1 MSIYKRMGS
10 FILSL
15 LLVFS
20 LLGPTF
26 TIQTFA
32 ATSPALSAESKTVKA
47 GEQFTVAVSL
57 TNAASVYGGNF
68 TLQYDSSLLSI
79 DANSYKFGSIVSGHT
94 KNCNTNYQSAGNL
107 IRVTF
112 SGASAVTASGTLITF
127 TFTAKENMSGTAA
140 LQFNAYKMYDEN
152 GSAIT
157 STATGSTITIAADP
171 VASPALS
178 VTSKTVTVGETVSVP
193 VVISNS
199 SDVYG
204 GNFTLQYDSNLLS
217 IGSNSYEFGSI
228 VSGHTK
234 NCNTNYQ
241 SAGNLIRV
249 TFSGADAVSSDG
261 TLITFT
267 FTAKASG
274 TATLKFNA
282 YKMYDENGT
291 SISTAVSNG
300 TVEIEPQPTPPT
312 KELVSVEISSNPTK
326 TTYEIGESLD
336 TSGLKLKLTYS
347 DNSTETITSGFNVSG
362 FSSTT
367 AGTKTVTVTYQG
379 YTDIFTVVVKSG
391 ETITGTYNDL
401 LSYSI
406 TDGEVTITSCNR
418 LKASG
423 SVTIPSEIEGY
434 PVKHIKAHA
443 FEYCVDVTSVRIPST
458 VISIGA
464 QAFARCKSL
473 TRIYGAE
480 GVQSIG
486 AYAFKDCTAL
496 TQMPFGDELI
506 TIGNSAFVGCSSIT
520 TVSLGDKVQTI
531 DYGAFSDCIALRSV
545 SFSPSLSTI
554 GAFAFNGCTALT
566 SIFIPNEVVS
576 IGSSAF
582 YKCTALHTVSLGNKL
597 QTIGG
602 NAFYGCTALKTLKLG
617 NSIET
622 IESQAFTNCPISTI
636 QNVDLS
642 NWCEITF
649 GDVPS
654 GRLVFNESLNEDN
667 LTIPEDVNKI
677 SGGAFYSSD
686 KKYRAITI
694 PSTVTTIK
702 SNSINS
708 NTIIYGYRNSAAE
721 EYAETNGNK
730 FIALDG
736 LTKIVISSGPSKTSY
751 YVGDS
756 FSDSGIRL
764 TVYCDN
770 GLTDN
775 SVQRGYKTSGYDM
788 SVAGEQTVTVE
799 YLGLTTTYTINVK
812 EPNVSLSATSMKL
825 NVGESAE
832 LSATSVPSG
841 KSISWT
847 SLNEAVATYSG
858 GKVNAISNG
867 TAVIRASFT
876 YNGIEYYGE
885 CTVVVT
891 DIDSIAVNN
900 QPSKSVYYI
909 GDSLDTSGLTIDLYS
924 SDGSKKTVSSG
935 YTVSGFNSSSAGT
948 KTVKVSYDGLTT
960 TFNVTVKTPSVT
972 LSKNTLKLDKGTFE
986 TITATTNPVNQT
998 ITWVSSNTNVAT
1010 VVDGKITAK
1019 NSGTTTI
1026 TATFVYNGAEYSST
1040 CQVNVRTMTSIAI
1053 HKLPNKTVFYVGNGF
1068 RCEGLELKRLY
1079 DDGSYEVQ
1087 SEFNYTSYDQVA
1099 IFMSTGKFS
1108 VIVYYNGFSTTY
1120 DIEVLPIS
1128 AKLLTEELNL
1138 NVGDTEYIRY
1148 ETAPSDISKFTQII
1162 WKSSDTSVATVDS
1175 NGMVRA
1181 VGAGTAKITLDVTH
1195 YAVGTTSNECIIT
1208 VGKELN
1214 NISVEKVPSKTT
1226 YYIGDS
1232 LNTSGLE
1239 LLVTYDDGSNETVTS
1254 GFAIS
1259 GFSSTTA
1266 GTKTVTVS
1274 YEGFTD
1280 TFTVTVKTP
1289 SIALSASSKSMTVG
1303 DSTTLSATTTP
1314 SGQTVTWT
1322 SSNTSVA
1329 TVSGGTITAKASG
1342 STTITAK
1349 FTYNG
1354 ITYSKTCSV
1363 TVEDVPVPPT
1373 PESLSVSSKPT
1384 KTTYEIGESL
1394 NTSGLKLK
1402 LTYSDGTYETITSGF
1417 TTSGFNSTTAGTKTV
1432 TVKYGSLT
1440 TTFTITVEERPP
1452 VTSAKYEITNATGT
1466 AGSTVEVYVSITN
1479 NPGVISLRNTISYD
1493 TSALE
1498 LISVQDCGLLEG
1510 YTTPSA
1516 TISSPYTLR
1525 WADSLATQ
1533 NNISNG
1539 RIVKLVFQIKDNV
1552 EAGSY
1557 NISVTPV
1564 EARNVNGAKVVFGE
1578 ASASINVIDCI
1589 IGDTDGDGEVTDWD
1603 AIVLN
1608 RYLAGWNVTIEVSA
1622 ADVDDD
1628 GEVTDWDAIILDR
1641 YLAGWNVTIG

>member
-1 MSIYKRMGS
+1 MTIYKRIGS

-20 LLGPTF
+20 MFGSTF
-26 TIQTFA
+26 AIQTFA
-32 ATSPALSAESKTVKA
+32 ATSPALSAESKTVNA

-57 TNAASVYGGNF
+57 ANATTVYGGNF
-68 TLQYDSSLLSI
+68 TLQYDSSLLTA
-79 DANSYKFGSIVSGHT
+79 DSYEFSSIVSGHT
-94 KNCNTNYQSAGNL
+94 KNCNLNYQSAGNL

-112 SGASAVTASGTLITF
+112 SGASAVTSSGTLITF
-127 TFTAKENMSGTAA
+127 TFTAKENVSGSAA

-157 STATGSTITIAADP
+157 STANGSTITISSGAVVTP
-171 VASPALS
+171 SIS
-178 VTSKTVTVGETVSVP
+178 VTSKTVTVGDTVSVP
-193 VVISNS
+193 VVITNS
-199 SDVYG
+199 SEVYG
-204 GNFTLQYDSNLLS
+204 GNFTLQYDSTLLTAD
-217 IGSNSYEFGSI
+217 SYSFGSI
-228 VSGHTK
+228 ISGHTK
-234 NCNTNYQ
+234 NCNLNYQ

-261 TLITFT
+261 TLVTFT

-274 TATLKFNA
+274 TATLQFNA

-291 SISTAVSNG
+291 SISTVISNG
-300 TVEIEPQPTPPT
+300 TVEVESQPTR
-312 KELVSVEISSNPTK
+312 ELVSVEISSNPTK
-326 TTYEIGESLD
+326 TSYEIGESLD

-347 DNSTETITSGFNVSG
+347 DNSTETITSGFSVSG

-379 YTDIFTVVVKSG
+379 YADTFTVVVKSG
-391 ETITGTYNDL
+391 ETITGTYNGL

-406 TDGEVTITSCNR
+406 TDGEVTITKCATT
-418 LKASG
+418 ASG
-423 SVTIPSEIEGY
+423 SLKIPDTIQGY
-434 PVKHIKAHA
+434 PVKYIKSYAFVNCSSITSLTIPETVLSIGSHA
-443 FEYCVDVTSVRIPST
+443 FNGCTSLKNV
-458 VISIGA
+458 
-464 QAFARCKSL
+464 
-473 TRIYGAE
+473 YGAE
-480 GVQSIG
+480 GVRTIG
-486 AYAFKDCTAL
+486 EYAFQNCTAL
-496 TQMPFGDELI
+496 YRMNFGNDLAIIGVYAFSGCTGLATYINFGD
-506 TIGNSAFVGCSSIT
+506 NV
-520 TVSLGDKVQTI
+520 
-531 DYGAFSDCIALRSV
+531 
-545 SFSPSLSTI
+545 
-554 GAFAFNGCTALT
+554 
-566 SIFIPNEVVS
+566 
-576 IGSSAF
+576 
-582 YKCTALHTVSLGNKL
+582 

-602 NAFYGCTALKTLKLG
+602 NAFYGCTSLKTVIFSDSVTSIGERAFQGCTALTGISWG
-617 NSIET
+617 NNIKT
-622 IESQAFTNCPISTI
+622 VGAFAFTSSSISRI
-636 QNVDLS
+636 ENVDLAS
-642 NWCEITF
+642 WCSVDF
-649 GDVPS
+649 ANSGSVP
-654 GRLVFNESLNEDN
+654 GGKLIFTETLNEDN
-667 LTIPEDVNKI
+667 LPIPEEVTTIDAY
-677 SGGAFYSSD
+677 AFYIHSLD
-686 KKYRAITI
+686 VAKKYRAMTI
-694 PSTVTTIK
+694 PSTVTTIEDGA
-702 SNSINS
+702 INS
-708 NTIIYGYRNSAAE
+708 STVIYGYRDSAAE
-721 EYAETNGNK
+721 EYAEANGNK

-775 SVQRGYKTSGYDM
+775 SVQKGYKTSGYDM
-788 SVAGEQTVTVE
+788 SVAGQQTVTVE

-948 KTVKVSYDGLTT
+948 KTVTVSYDGLTT

-1040 CQVNVRTMTSIAI
+1040 CQVNVRAMTGIAI
-1053 HKLPNKTVFYVGNGF
+1053 HKLPNKTVFYVGDGF
-1068 RCEGLELKRLY
+1068 RCQGLELKRLY
-1079 DDGSYEVQ
+1079 DDGSYEIQ
-1087 SEFNYTSYDQVA
+1087 TTFNYTSHDQVA
-1099 IFMSTGKFS
+1099 MFMSTGKS
-1108 VIVYYNGFSTTY
+1108 NVTVYYEGYSTTY
-1120 DIEVLPIS
+1120 EIEVLPIS
-1128 AKLLTEELNL
+1128 ANLLTEELKL
-1138 NVGDTEYIRY
+1138 NVGDTEYIEY
-1148 ETAPSDISKFTQII
+1148 ETDPSDISNFTQII
-1162 WKSSDTSVATVDS
+1162 WKSSDTSVVTVDS

-1181 VGAGTAKITLDVTH
+1181 VGSGTAKITLTVTH
-1195 YAVGTTSNECIIT
+1195 YGVGFTSNECVVT
-1208 VGKELN
+1208 VGKEVN
-1214 NISVEKVPSKTT
+1214 SISVEKVPSKTT

-1239 LLVTYDDGSNETVTS
+1239 LLVTYDDGSSETVTS
-1254 GFAIS
+1254 GFTTS
-1259 GFSSTTA
+1259 GFSSTAA
-1266 GTKTVTVS
+1266 GTKTVTVT
-1274 YEGFTD
+1274 YQGYTD

-1289 SIALSASSKSMTVG
+1289 SITLSSGSKTMSVG
-1303 DSTTLSATTTP
+1303 DTSTITATTTP
-1314 SGQTVTWT
+1314 SGQTITWT

-1354 ITYSKTCSV
+1354 KTYSKTCSV

-1373 PESLSVSSKPT
+1373 PVSLSVSSKPT
-1384 KTTYEIGESL
+1384 KTTYEIGENL

-1402 LTYSDGTYETITSGF
+1402 LTYSDGSTETITSGF
-1417 TTSGFNSTTAGTKTV
+1417 TTSGFSSTTAGTKTV
-1432 TVKYGSLT
+1432 TVKYGDLT
-1440 TTFTITVEERPP
+1440 ATFTVTVNEPIPVDGPRVTVESKKAR
-1452 VTSAKYEITNATGT
+1452 V
-1466 AGSTVEVYVSITN
+1466 GSTVLITVSLEDNPGIWGMDLVVNYDKTQLTLTSVTNGTVFSSSEWTQGNLSGDKYILSYEASGFDNITTNGVLATLEFTVNENATVDSFASVSLSYNAGDIINVSFDDINVAIVSGGINITDFVYGDLNSDGLVNKKDSLLMKMYLADNSTTIDMQAADVYVDGSIN
-1479 NPGVISLRNTISYD
+1479 KK
-1493 TSALE
+1493 
-1498 LISVQDCGLLEG
+1498 
-1510 YTTPSA
+1510 
-1516 TISSPYTLR
+1516 
-1525 WADSLATQ
+1525 DSLYLKQ
-1533 NNISNG
+1533 
-1539 RIVKLVFQIKDNV
+1539 
-1552 EAGSY
+1552 
-1557 NISVTPV
+1557 
-1564 EARNVNGAKVVFGE
+1564 
-1578 ASASINVIDCI
+1578 
-1589 IGDTDGDGEVTDWD
+1589 
-1603 AIVLN
+1603 
-1608 RYLAGWNVTIEVSA
+1608 YLAGL
-1622 ADVDDD
+1622 DVEL
-1628 GEVTDWDAIILDR
+1628 GA
-1641 YLAGWNVTIG
+1641 